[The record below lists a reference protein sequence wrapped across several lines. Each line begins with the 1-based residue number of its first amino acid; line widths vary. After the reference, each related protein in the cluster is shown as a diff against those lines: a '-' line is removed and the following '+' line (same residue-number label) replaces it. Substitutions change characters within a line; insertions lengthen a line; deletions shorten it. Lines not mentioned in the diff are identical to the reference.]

1 MQKIEV
7 ALSDSVIRTLEF
19 ESTKLGLSLDNF
31 VARIISQRLSEF
43 LPGTPQEWIPRE
55 QWEAL
60 VRGDA
65 CPICAD
71 LDLNEYANA
80 YGYTI
85 ADLSFSR
92 LRLYANQ
99 AVAGYCVLICQKHIG
114 EIHHLEE
121 KERILYVN
129 DLIRAAQAIE
139 KVFCPVK
146 MNFEM
151 LGNIVPHLHCH
162 IKPRFYGDAAPNAP
176 IHPDK
181 SPLFL
186 TREEYDERVRLI
198 REAL

>member
-7 ALSDSVIRTLEF
+7 TLTDDIIRTLEF
-19 ESTKLGLSLDNF
+19 EATKLGLSLDDF
-31 VARIISQRLSEF
+31 VSRIIGQRLSEF
-43 LPGTPQEWIPRE
+43 LPGTPKEWMPQE

-60 VRGDA
+60 VRGDT
-65 CPICAD
+65 CPICSD

-92 LRLYANQ
+92 LLLSANQ
-99 AVAGYCVLICQKHIG
+99 AVGGYCVLICKKHIC
-114 EIHHLEE
+114 ELHHLEQ
-121 KERILYVN
+121 KEQILYFS
-129 DLIRAAQAIE
+129 DLMRAAQAIE
-139 KVFCPVK
+139 KVFRPVK
-146 MNFEM
+146 MNFEIQ
-151 LGNIVPHLHCH
+151 GNTVPHLHCH

-186 TREEYDERVRLI
+186 RPEEYDERVRLI